1 MDISQYRGNSN
12 ASKDIQPIQEERER
26 IKKIATG
33 RKVKQ
38 SVGNKILSEFIA
50 DDIHDIG
57 DYILKD
63 VIFPAVKNAIS
74 DTITNGIDMLL
85 FGQTRNHG
93 GYSTNSVRRITP
105 YSSLYSGQ
113 SAVNRVTRLSEQQP
127 QQPRGIGRYT
137 YNDILIPFTPEE
149 PHNVTKAKAM
159 EILARMRVYLDK
171 YGVVSVGD
179 LYDAVGELPDSI
191 DQNWGWYDLS
201 GAYIQNSRE
210 GFILRMPKVESIK

>member
-1 MDISQYRGNSN
+1 MDISQYKGNSN
-12 ASKDIQPIQEERER
+12 ASKDIQQLPEERE
-26 IKKIATG
+26 KMQKIASG

-113 SAVNRVTRLSEQQP
+113 SSVNRVTKYNEQQP
-127 QQPRGIGRYT
+127 QQRGIARYN
-137 YNDILIPFTPEE
+137 YNDILIPFTIEE
-149 PHNVTKAKAM
+149 PHNVTKAKAL

-179 LYDAVGELPDSI
+179 LYDAVGEIPDRI
-191 DQNWGWYDLS
+191 DQEWGWYDLS

>member
-12 ASKDIQPIQEERER
+12 ASKDIQPVQEERER
-26 IKKIATG
+26 IEKIATG

-113 SAVNRVTRLSEQQP
+113 SAVNRVTRFNEQPQ

-137 YNDILIPFTPEE
+137 YNDILIPFTLEE

-201 GAYIQNSRE
+201 GAYIQNSRD